1 MSRWGAI
8 SDASERFLLSVLI
21 FLVFALL
28 MLQLGTRLI
37 GSSAFGF
44 AEEAARYLFIWLV
57 FLGAGF
63 AVRHGGHIM
72 ADILRPK
79 STHVL
84 ALAWLVVLE
93 GILCAASLALF
104 WYGVQLT
111 MISAN
116 TGMVSLELSM
126 AWRSAAVPA
135 GAALMAIFSLVQIV
149 TLLGRMRGGA
159 ASGP

>member
-1 MSRWGAI
+1 MIRWGAA
-8 SDASERFLLSVLI
+8 SDASERFLLAVLM

-28 MLQLGTRLI
+28 LLQLGTRLM
-37 GSSAFGF
+37 GSAAFGF

-57 FLGAGF
+57 FLGSGF
-63 AVRHGGHIM
+63 AVRRGDHIM

-79 STHVL
+79 SSRAA

-93 GILCAASLALF
+93 AILFAASLLLF

-116 TGMVSLELSM
+116 TSMVGIELSM

-135 GAALMAIFSLVQIV
+135 GAALMAVFSLAQIIELV
-149 TLLGRMRGGA
+149 RRMRGA
-159 ASGP
+159 RAP

>member
-1 MSRWGAI
+1 MIRWGAV

-28 MLQLGTRLI
+28 LLQLGTRLV
-37 GSSAFGF
+37 GSAAFGF

-57 FLGAGF
+57 FLGSGF
-63 AVRHGGHIM
+63 AVRRGGHIM

-79 STHVL
+79 SSHVA

-93 GILCAASLALF
+93 AILFAASLLLF

-116 TGMVSLELSM
+116 TAMVGIELSM

-135 GAALMAIFSLVQIV
+135 GAALMAVFSLVQMV
-149 TLLGRMRGGA
+149 TLLSRMRG
-159 ASGP
+159 ASPP

>member
-1 MSRWGAI
+1 MIRWGAV

-28 MLQLGTRLI
+28 ILQLGTRLV
-37 GSSAFGF
+37 GSAAFGF

-57 FLGAGF
+57 FLGSGF
-63 AVRHGGHIM
+63 AVRRGSHIM

-79 STHVL
+79 SSHAV
-84 ALAWLVVLE
+84 ALVWLIVLE
-93 GILCAASLALF
+93 AILCAAALLLL

-116 TGMVSLELSM
+116 TSMVGIELSM

-135 GAALMAIFSLVQIV
+135 GAALMAVFSLAQIIELV
-149 TLLGRMRGGA
+149 RRMRG
-159 ASGP
+159 ASAP